1 MELYIGRTAQQL
13 ADDLFDWM
21 PRDFIVCTAA
31 AAAAAVWN
39 SRSMRWQLAVRNLY
53 S

>member
-21 PRDFIVCTAA
+21 PRDFIVC
-31 AAAAAVWN
+31 AAAAVWN